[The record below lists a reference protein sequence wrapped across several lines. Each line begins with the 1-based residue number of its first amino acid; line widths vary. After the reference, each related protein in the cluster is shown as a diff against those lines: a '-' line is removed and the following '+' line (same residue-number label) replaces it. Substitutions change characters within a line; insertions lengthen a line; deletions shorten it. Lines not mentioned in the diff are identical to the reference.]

1 MKLNVDLKEFK
12 KTYNQK
18 KTKFYT
24 IRLNQKGLLK
34 LRT

>member
-12 KTYNQK
+12 KKYNQK

-24 IRLNQKGLLK
+24 IKLNPKTLMK
-34 LRT
+34 LRI